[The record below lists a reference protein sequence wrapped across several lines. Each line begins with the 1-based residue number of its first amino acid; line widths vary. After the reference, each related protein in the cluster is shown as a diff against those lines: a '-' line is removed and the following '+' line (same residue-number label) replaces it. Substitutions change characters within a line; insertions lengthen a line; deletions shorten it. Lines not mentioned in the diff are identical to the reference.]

1 MAMPMPISGHADH
14 WPVLRLDPADA
25 ATSAKL
31 ENHEDFAVRFMGL
44 HGRPNQLVSDQKRY
58 VLTGVGCIEFLEI
71 LCPLCILSI
80 IGSVV
85 RCFFS

>member
-1 MAMPMPISGHADH
+1 MEEGVNHDRHENESGI
-14 WPVLRLDPADA
+14 
-25 ATSAKL
+25 T
-31 ENHEDFAVRFMGL
+31 GT
-44 HGRPNQLVSDQKRY
+44 GVSVMNWSRTKKGT
-58 VLTGVGCIEFLEI
+58 TGVGSIEFLEI